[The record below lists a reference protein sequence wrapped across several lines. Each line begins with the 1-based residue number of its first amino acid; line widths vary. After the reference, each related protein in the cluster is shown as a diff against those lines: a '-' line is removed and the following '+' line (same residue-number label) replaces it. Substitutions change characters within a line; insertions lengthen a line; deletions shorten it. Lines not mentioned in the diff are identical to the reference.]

1 MANLDVPG
9 WNRAMYLKH
18 WDELNRIVIKEC
30 KKAARDLEVAW
41 GRGGS
46 QGTKKV

>member
-1 MANLDVPG
+1 MAKLEVPG
-9 WNRAMYLKH
+9 WNRALYLKD
-18 WDELNRIVIKEC
+18 WDELNRIVVKGC
-30 KKAARDLEVAW
+30 KKAARDLEMAW